1 MHPVK
6 LEGLLYNLKV
16 LYVEDEE
23 FTRNELSRFLK
34 RRVGKLYVSQNGEEG
49 IEIFQDQRPDLVITD
64 LKMPIMDG
72 LEMTRVIRNMGSNCP
87 VIIIT
92 ALSDSETIIKA
103 VDIGIVKYIIK
114 PVNTKELLLTIEDL
128 ASNVLKSKF
137 KGTEVN
143 NSYFISKDEKHK
155 IEKKIKSEI
164 AHFIK
169 SYTGKGPK
177 DVQVFIRGNEIE
189 VKAVGVLTVFQ
200 KNLIANNRNFS
211 LVNYNRRLLYI
222 ENCGV
227 LEEKTG
233 EILGFKPRIINA
245 EPDSAKNMDRIT
257 FSLN

>member
-1 MHPVK
+1 MNLAK
-6 LEGLLYNLKV
+6 IEGLLYNLKV

-34 RRVGKLYVSQNGEEG
+34 RRVGKLYISQNGEEG
-49 IEIFQDQRPDLVITD
+49 IEIFQEQRPDLVITD

-72 LEMTRVIRNMGSNCP
+72 LEMTKVIRNMGSNCP

-114 PVNTKELLLTIEDL
+114 PVNTKDLLITMEDL
-128 ASNVLKSKF
+128 ASNLIKNRFNVAE
-137 KGTEVN
+137 GN
-143 NSYFISKDEKHK
+143 NPYFISKEEKHK

-169 SYTGKGPK
+169 TYTGKGPK
-177 DVQVFIRGNEIE
+177 DVNVFIGGNEIE

-200 KNLIANNRNFS
+200 KSLIANDRNFS
-211 LVNYNRRLLYI
+211 LVNYNRRLFYI
-222 ENCGV
+222 ENSGI
-227 LEEKTG
+227 LEEKMG
-233 EILGFKPRIINA
+233 QIIGFKPRII
-245 EPDSAKNMDRIT
+245 EVETDSSKNIDRIT
-257 FSLN
+257 FFLN

>member
-1 MHPVK
+1 VHQVK
-6 LEGLLYNLKV
+6 SEGLLYNLKV

-34 RRVGKLYVSQNGEEG
+34 RRVGKLYVSHNGKEG
-49 IEIFQDQRPDLVITD
+49 VEIFQDQRPDLVITD
-64 LKMPIMDG
+64 LKMPVMDG

-114 PVNTKELLLTIEDL
+114 PVNTKELLLTMENL
-128 ASNVLKSKF
+128 SKNKF
-137 KGTEVN
+137 KGSKVN
-143 NSYFISKDEKHK
+143 NSYFISKEEKHK
-155 IEKKIKSEI
+155 FEKRIKSEI

-169 SYTGKGPK
+169 CYTGKGPK
-177 DVQVFIRGNEIE
+177 DVQVFIKENEIE

-200 KNLIANNRNFS
+200 KNLIANKRNFS
-211 LVNYNRRLLYI
+211 LVDYNRRLLYI

-233 EILGFKPRIINA
+233 QILGVKPKIMKV
-245 EPDSAKNMDRIT
+245 EPDSSKNIDSIT